1 VRGAMQVQKTALTR
15 YRQVGSDRRAISTSG
30 ESHRL
35 SSGQYTF
42 RFGDLL
48 FAEAALHRLSF
59 GPGESHRLSSEQYTF
74 QFGDLLIA
82 EAALHRLSFGPLARL
97 DWVW

>member
-1 VRGAMQVQKTALTR
+1 MCGARQVRKTALTR

-48 FAEAALHRLSF
+48 
-59 GPGESHRLSSEQYTF
+59 
-74 QFGDLLIA
+74 IA
-82 EAALHRLSFGPLARL
+82 EAALHRLSFGPIACPSAPSAPGG
-97 DWVW
+97 DI